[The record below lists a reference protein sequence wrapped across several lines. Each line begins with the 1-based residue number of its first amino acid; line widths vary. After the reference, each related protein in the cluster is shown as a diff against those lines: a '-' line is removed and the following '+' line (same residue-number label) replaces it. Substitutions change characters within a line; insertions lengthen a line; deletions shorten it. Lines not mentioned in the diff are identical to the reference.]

1 MKIKIKSRIDQLK
14 AMHKV
19 MVNSNDENLYMFW
32 ITGGVPDCPTDDDFE
47 FMAEDDECYN
57 EACDLFA
64 DLIKDKGFRF

>member
-1 MKIKIKSRIDQLK
+1 MKIKIQSRIDQLK

-32 ITGGVPDCPTDDDFE
+32 IAGGVPDCPTDDDFE

-64 DLIKDKGFRF
+64 DLVRGKGFRF